1 MGLLATAAD
10 VGAASL
16 RVRADPAAHPGLRGP
31 GGLRPGAAV
40 RDRGLQLRPPG
51 RAVPRGYFRYA
62 PELVDYLLSV
72 PPTQRLRIQGLQGG
86 RWQHF
91 RADAVWPFAD
101 ELWLAWEAKSDEVP
115 NAEISAATV
124 RQANTHLSGA
134 AADLRQQI
142 PPGSRTLIATP
153 RAEIHPSATPL
164 LADNVHRVGV
174 DQVLALAEDTVRA
187 WRAVRARAS
196 GLSHD
201 ELRQVFTEDF
211 RSRTILASQLLQR
224 LVE

>member
-1 MGLLATAAD
+1 LARPLYAFGLILLPTLAF
-10 VGAASL
+10 VGLVAFD
-16 RVRADPAAHPGLRGP
+16 RVLQSGIEDFSYAHRVA
-31 GGLRPGAAV
+31 RY
-40 RDRGLQLRPPG
+40 
-51 RAVPRGYFRYA
+51 RGYFRYA